1 MRPCFKFTAKAGEK
15 PAVIALDEEIG
26 FWGTQAKDFR
36 AALDAIEGDRLEV
49 EINSPGGD
57 VMAGLGMYNML
68 RNWSENGK
76 QVTTRVTGVAA
87 SIASIVALAGDKRVM
102 PKNSFVMVH
111 SVSDMAWGT
120 ADELRAHADVIDKV
134 QASLRDIY
142 VDRMGVDENKATEI
156 MAKDTWLTAEE
167 CLELGFA
174 TELSDAV
181 TAKAS
186 FDMSKAALPEH
197 VAAVFKAKSE
207 QGTDLPEQP
216 EQPEAPAEPE
226 VPDTPLAHQIAE
238 MANKGGLQ
246 TFAAHLA
253 LSCDSLEAAKTRI
266 TAATEI
272 SALCNLAGNAEF
284 AAVAIKANKPV
295 ADVRAE
301 LLAKMAAEDK
311 NISTTPTVQNS
322 NSGTAGGI
330 SVKDVYAKRA
340 ARKSNSKG
348 K

>member
-15 PAVIALDEEIG
+15 PAVLALDEEIG

-36 AALDAIEGDRLEV
+36 AALDAVEGDSLDV

-57 VMAGLGMYNML
+57 VMAGLGMYHML
-68 RNWSENGK
+68 RNWAASGK
-76 QVTTRVTGVAA
+76 TVTTRVTGVAA

-102 PKNSFVMVH
+102 PKNTFAMVH
-111 SVSDMAWGT
+111 QVATGMFGFYT
-120 ADELRAHADVIDKV
+120 AGEMRDAAAMTDKI
-134 QASLRDIY
+134 QGSLRNIY
-142 VDRMGVDENKATEI
+142 VDRMGVDEAKADEI
-156 MAKDTWLTAEE
+156 MAKETWLTAEE

-181 TAKAS
+181 TATAKFDVEKAE
-186 FDMSKAALPEH
+186 LPAH
-197 VAAVFKAKSE
+197 VAAVFKNKV
-207 QGTDLPEQP
+207 T
-216 EQPEAPAEPE
+216 EAPKASDAPE
-226 VPDTPLAHQIAE
+226 VPDTPLANQIAE
-238 MANKGGLQ
+238 MANKAGLQ

-253 LSCDSLEAAKTRI
+253 ISCDSLEAAKARI

-284 AAVAIKANKPV
+284 AAVAIKANKAV

-311 NISTTPTVQNS
+311 NINTAPPVQNS

>member
-15 PAVIALDEEIG
+15 PAVLALDEEIG

-36 AALDAIEGDRLEV
+36 AALDAVEGDSLDV

-68 RNWSENGK
+68 RNWAASGK

-102 PKNSFVMVH
+102 PKNSFAMVH
-111 SVSDMAWGT
+111 SVSGMAWGT
-120 ADELRAHADVIDKV
+120 ADELREEADVIDKI
-134 QASLRDIY
+134 QGSLRNIY
-142 VDRMGVDENKATEI
+142 VDRMGVDETKATEL
-156 MAKDTWLTAEE
+156 MAKETWLTAEE

-181 TAKAS
+181 TATAKFDVEKAE
-186 FDMSKAALPEH
+186 LPAH
-197 VAAVFKAKSE
+197 VAAVFKNKV
-207 QGTDLPEQP
+207 T
-216 EQPEAPAEPE
+216 EAPKASDAPE
-226 VPDTPLAHQIAE
+226 VPDTPLANQIAE
-238 MANKGGLQ
+238 MANKAGLQ

-253 LSCDSLEAAKTRI
+253 ISCDSLEAAKSRI
-266 TAATEI
+266 AAATEI
-272 SALCNLAGNAEF
+272 SALCNLAGNAEL
-284 AAVAIKANKPV
+284 AAVAIKANKAV

-311 NISTTPTVQNS
+311 NINTAPPVQNS

-330 SVKDVYAKRA
+330 SVKAVYAKRA